1 MVSARRA
8 ACQTPPPE
16 EQLGKLRASNGQERK
31 GQRSR
36 VLICSRRGFSD
47 GLYFLRRAL
56 VSCDEEMTDGGMKR
70 LTIAMIS
77 HVAAR
82 FPSVF
87 AVMFH
92 VRDNAKEVRIASSV
106 QSCRKSRRLSFPN
119 GVVEMRP
126 VASLRAGPGK
136 PARQS
141 SASARTRARQD
152 HSDEHRNAAA
162 NSNKKQESRKEKQP
176 ERPWPKPRT
185 HIRKAN
191 PAQTD
196 AAPAHPAARCAAARR
211 AMRWRFLNSCP
222 SSLLPPKPE
231 ESQPHASQPASQRRP
246 PVRRTRVP
254 CECDACVSHGPCGD
268 RGRRPYAARLR
279 WA

>member
-1 MVSARRA
+1 MRYRVVSARRA

-82 FPSVF
+82 FPSVL
-87 AVMFH
+87 AVLFH
-92 VRDNAKEVRIASSV
+92 IRDNAKEVRTPSSV

-136 PARQS
+136 PARES
-141 SASARTRARQD
+141 SASAHARARD
-152 HSDEHRNAAA
+152 KTTATSTTTPPTTTRRSKKAEKKSDSSALGPTLAHILERQTQHR
-162 NSNKKQESRKEKQP
+162 P
-176 ERPWPKPRT
+176 TPRQR
-185 HIRKAN
+185 IPQRVVQL
-191 PAQTD
+191 PD
-196 AAPAHPAARCAAARR
+196 ARCAGG
-211 AMRWRFLNSCP
+211 F
-222 SSLLPPKPE
+222 
-231 ESQPHASQPASQRRP
+231 
-246 PVRRTRVP
+246 
-254 CECDACVSHGPCGD
+254 
-268 RGRRPYAARLR
+268 
-279 WA
+279 